1 MAREGERSER
11 GGERGDRGRGRRDR
25 NEDREQSEKAAT
37 TTVNSPKSSTS
48 WSRSTASPRW

>member
-25 NEDREQSEKAAT
+25 NEDRIDEVLVENTFSEHQL
-37 TTVNSPKSSTS
+37 
-48 WSRSTASPRW
+48 